1 MPTGKKKTTPRNR
14 AAEPPGPPKE
24 PAPPVA
30 SDAQAHAAAAP
41 TPTAARAVGVGVEGA
56 GWSKRLG
63 LLMQILGLA
72 GAVVTAYFW
81 LGARVDKAVTARIEP
96 YEHLLLGMG
105 AEHDEE
111 YDRAVQEFE
120 KAFDALSKRG
130 DSQEQ
135 LVPVI
140 DYYLYAIVNSRHPA
154 DYSNKFNKVKRL
166 IDEHAVSPDAFCF
179 HQLGWYYL
187 RTGELENA
195 RPLFARAKDKYAEE
209 QRQRAS
215 ADTYWALALIDLAD
229 GKVDE
234 AVGKAREAA
243 LKNPVK
249 YDLKQMARDQGAMK
263 IDPWYQVLMRLYPEI
278 DKSWS
283 TFFAR
288 LEAAKTP

>member
-1 MPTGKKKTTPRNR
+1 MPTGKKNHPSRNKAADSVGLPR
-14 AAEPPGPPKE
+14 EH
-24 PAPPVA
+24 APLVA
-30 SDAQAHAAAAP
+30 SDTQADAAP
-41 TPTAARAVGVGVEGA
+41 TSKAPAAGTGDAGVEGPK
-56 GWSKRLG
+56 WPKRLG

-72 GAVVTAYFW
+72 GAVITAFLW
-81 LGARVDKAVTARIEP
+81 LGARVDKTVTARIEP
-96 YEHLLLGMG
+96 YEHFLLGLG

-111 YDRAVQEFE
+111 YDRAVPEFD

-135 LVPVI
+135 LVPII

-154 DYSNKFNKVKRL
+154 DYSSRFNKVKKV
-166 IDEHAVSPDAFCF
+166 IDDHAISPDAFCF

-187 RTGELENA
+187 RTGELESA

-209 QRQRAS
+209 QRERAS

-229 GKVDE
+229 GKVDD

-249 YDLKQMARDQGAMK
+249 YDLRQMARDQGAMK
-263 IDPWYQVLMRLYPEI
+263 LDPWYQVLMRLYPRIGE
-278 DKSWS
+278 SWS
-283 TFFAR
+283 TFFGR